1 MNKQKFTAQIEV
13 EAIISQAQKELAKLG
28 KDVNKSWQDGSPPKG
43 MLKQLESMR
52 TRLTSLQNLTSKG
65 VIDSSGLSSAK
76 NDFKGLSKE
85 IRQLTIEYQLFT
97 TEQKKAMLSPEEQ
110 SNMKARAEAMN
121 KYTQAL
127 KENQKVLKERADIE
141 QKQATTLANRKQL
154 EAQKKGLQDRAANF
168 ADDSFLS
175 KEAQEYAKN
184 LREEA
189 ALKEEILRLDKKIE
203 AERRK
208 GTPEESK
215 RGGNDLTRAKDQRAE
230 KENRL
235 KSLDLASG
243 KAAYEKESA
252 VQKQNIQQLENEI
265 KSIDAQIE
273 EADVSLENFEKTLKN
288 LKPTDAA
295 AEFNK
300 LKQSLKECGVEG
312 VDNVKD
318 FDELKKIVQK
328 LDKDAL
334 SKVDKSVK
342 NFVKQLKLMEEQV
355 DQVGEALEDSAD
367 SIKNQEAAL
376 ARANAIED
384 RIKSFL
390 GFAGATEV
398 LKTSARRATATIKE
412 LDATMG
418 EMAVVTDLT
427 VGDYWDQLP
436 EYSQR
441 ASDLGVSINS
451 AYKAA
456 TLYYQQGLKAN
467 EVTALSAETLKMAQI
482 AGLDAAD
489 ATDKMTAA
497 LRGFNMELNETSA
510 QRVSDVYSELAAITA
525 ADTKE
530 IANAMTKTASIAS
543 NAGMEFETTAA
554 FLSQIIETTRESA
567 ETAGTAM
574 KTVIARFQELKK
586 DPAEIGEVDGEIV
599 DANKIETALR
609 SVGVSLRD
617 ANGQFRDLDDVFLEL
632 SSKWDTLDTNTQR
645 YIATIA
651 AGSRQQSRFIAMMS
665 DYGRTQELVTAA
677 NNSAGAS
684 QRQFEKTMETLQY
697 KLTQLKNAWD
707 EFSMGI
713 LESDLV
719 KVGVDILTKFLQTVN
734 KATSEIKGLGGSI
747 VKILSVISLF
757 KLGQKIF
764 EKLKQPM
771 FKFFNDLTDMAF
783 NSGRSAGQAYQ
794 EGLEA
799 SKKTTS
805 NKPKTLEEKVAAA
818 KEKRKDTFSDKFNR
832 AIGKT
837 QRLEAKES
845 FAKNKEEKYTS
856 LDENGNPVQI
866 DGKDVKINAKQ
877 KLDELRTDENGT
889 KLSLKKVQQNKINK
903 VIDLEADRDTK
914 AAAYNEAQ
922 SEYTKILNEERALNA
937 KKPKAKNKT
946 GRAEWEAKQKDV
958 SERKTAAETK
968 RKGAQNAFNAAEEDY
983 KKAQEELV
991 EFDEIQTE
999 VQANAN
1005 EGWQKMGE
1013 SISSMGASITGV
1025 GVACS
1030 ALGGIMA
1037 SMGMEEAGET
1047 FATVGNILTI
1057 VGGAFSTIGTLVPI
1071 VTKILVA
1078 SGYSVQ
1084 GAWWPLL
1091 VIGLAL
1097 AALVGTVMLI
1107 VSAIKEAEA
1116 QKLENRMKAAAEATE
1131 EAKSQAQD
1139 AKKAY
1144 EDLLSDKSAYNE
1156 LQQTLEDL
1164 TYGTKEWKEAL
1175 IEANEQVLHLLE
1187 TYPELVSYLERSENG
1202 QLSISD
1208 EGWDKVIE
1216 SQKKAVANTQNR
1228 VLTKQMDEKNLSM
1241 EGATQSYN
1249 QALLTG
1255 TATYNSDTGQWVKR
1269 TMKTADGEIATVMDL
1284 LDEELREIYINQNSS
1299 LKENTKEAERLMQT
1313 YGITNIQLERAAE
1326 ALEKNR
1332 DEIVKIE
1339 NERIALARASLTASA
1354 PDEVLNSTYG
1364 QEVIDAFATTVG
1376 GDVET
1381 SAENKVKTDVGTK
1394 NPEQKEEFM
1403 ALAEEYGVKSQ
1414 MTTDDKTNFQK
1425 LYAAMAGLDS
1435 IEDIPDSLKDDKAAL
1450 LEAIAEM
1457 KVANER
1463 TEKMVSYTEKL
1474 DAMAKGSPQGKAD
1487 AQNIAG
1493 LFSENGK
1500 DMSIQFANGFFKDG
1514 EFNKEKVE
1522 EIAKSLDMTVDE
1534 WAASMN
1540 MTTDELYEQAEK
1552 NSNEAIKTNEA
1563 AFEKINN
1570 IRSRYDKEA
1579 IEDYGV
1585 QLSAGL
1591 NAGLTEKLSGV
1602 FQIAGEGGLEVQ
1614 KALTDALQ
1622 SSDDDA
1628 TAFAQVL
1635 EGMNWNS
1642 AEDWEKLPEIL
1653 DGMDIQVANDK
1664 LENLIETVQ
1673 QLGIS
1678 VEILNFKK
1686 LTEQIQDTIKLMRDI
1701 QSGSQG
1707 RVFDQSS
1714 YDLLVKSNADLAK
1727 DFVQIGNEFHYL
1739 GGSMRNLSDSLRQKA
1754 AEDMHMAAWQKE
1766 TQLEVANAMVKFKQD
1781 RTDLDDYNNWT
1792 KEQNVA
1798 FLEEFRSFAQAEGV
1812 DTFSTLT
1819 DAQGN
1824 PLGLSKG
1831 ANFLDYDNEELKTF
1845 VQSLMTLDP
1854 ETLTEETA
1862 KALSDA
1868 RVAENLLHSG
1878 SSNLQSA
1885 REARAQITSKNTADD
1900 RIAEATAD
1908 DYSKALSIQATETGM
1923 VADAVISEYNELVAK
1938 DFAELE
1944 DKDRDRMAELENVLE
1959 QAIIENTQ
1967 KLEDLQTINDYTTSV
1982 ADALQTI
1989 AQQEIDKLSA
1999 INDSINTANE
2009 RMIGKIQEQI
2019 DDARQERQRERMR
2032 EDIAK
2037 SQSQLAYLMSDT
2049 SGANALEAQQLQES
2063 IKQQQENYQDTMID
2077 QSLQNLADDNA
2088 FAAEQRERQIALM
2101 EAQLTESV
2109 ESGALMREAER
2120 ITQESLAKI
2129 NDDTQPLATELYDI
2143 LAKAELINSG
2153 VDYWTEEQR
2162 DQFNQEFAA
2171 NTAAA
2176 ADAQNSL
2183 NAIDEKEGEGNEETK
2198 VNFKEETMTALESF
2212 LKSENNAATQAETNT
2227 KTRDSIVKDTA
2238 KTLKENGGWKATTT
2252 QGTVAQ
2258 EAYSKA
2264 QTDYIKAGG
2273 NAGDFETLMKNEA
2286 ESSKNGVIAQGKYSH
2301 LDRNKDEPD
2310 TYGHVKGYTKIDGTK
2325 IWYSYQQPVSDGLD
2339 KELTTIYGKNHQQI
2353 VLYNG
2358 IPYIYANERTD
2369 GNWTVNPAGW
2379 KQLYQNADYYKGLTP
2394 YETGGIADFTGPA
2407 WLDGTKSRPELVLN
2421 ARDTQNFIQ
2430 LKDILAEIMDKGGM
2444 SDNSTS
2450 NGDNYFDIQINVEDI
2465 SDDYDVEQLA
2475 NKIRSMIYEDA
2486 TYRNVNAVSHISR

>member
-28 KDVNKSWQDGSPPKG
+28 KDVNKSWQDGSPPKST
-43 MLKQLESMR
+43 LKQLESMR

-127 KENQKVLKERADIE
+127 KENQKVLKERVDIE

-355 DQVGEALEDSAD
+355 DQVGEVLDDATD

-398 LKTSARRATATIKE
+398 LKTSARRAMQTIKE
-412 LDATMG
+412 LDATMT

-436 EYSQR
+436 QYSKQ

-451 AYKAA
+451 AYRAA

-467 EVTALSAETLKMAQI
+467 EVNAISVETLKMARI
-482 AGLDAAD
+482 AGLDASD

-617 ANGQFRDLDDVFLEL
+617 VNGQFRALDEVFLEL

-665 DYGRTQELVTAA
+665 DYGRTQELVAAA

-684 QRQFEKTMETLQY
+684 NRQFEKTMDSLES
-697 KLTQLKNAWD
+697 KLEKLKNAWD

-713 LESDLV
+713 LNSDLV
-719 KVGVDILTKFLQTVN
+719 KVGVDILTKFLETVN
-734 KATSEIKGLGGSI
+734 KATSQFKGLGGSI
-747 VKILSVISLF
+747 VKILSVITMF
-757 KLGQKIF
+757 KLSQKIF
-764 EKLKQPM
+764 NKIKQPL
-771 FKFFNDLTDMAF
+771 FKFFNDLTKMAYEGGF
-783 NSGRSAGQAYQ
+783 KAGESYAKGVKASKEKEQNKGKQKPNSSASSTSFGDKILDKTGITGIYEAGKDLQDSEKKALVNKWQQLVYGDEKPIGPIGRTKAISRARQSRIDAVNIAEQELQVNSNKLKQLQSKDAVDDSGRKYN
-794 EGLEA
+794 
-799 SKKTTS
+799 KKSSEYKQLVKDTNAAIDT
-805 NKPKTLEEKVAAA
+805 NKQKVNAAKKDLEEF
-818 KEKRKDTFSDKFNR
+818 EK
-832 AIGKT
+832 I
-837 QRLEAKES
+837 QEQVQ
-845 FAKNKEEKYTS
+845 
-856 LDENGNPVQI
+856 ENG
-866 DGKDVKINAKQ
+866 
-877 KLDELRTDENGT
+877 
-889 KLSLKKVQQNKINK
+889 QQ
-903 VIDLEADRDTK
+903 
-914 AAAYNEAQ
+914 
-922 SEYTKILNEERALNA
+922 
-937 KKPKAKNKT
+937 
-946 GRAEWEAKQKDV
+946 
-958 SERKTAAETK
+958 
-968 RKGAQNAFNAAEEDY
+968 
-983 KKAQEELV
+983 
-991 EFDEIQTE
+991 
-999 VQANAN
+999 
-1005 EGWQKMGE
+1005 GWDKMGE
-1013 SISSMGASITGV
+1013 SISQMGGAITAV
-1025 GVACS
+1025 GVATS
-1030 ALGGIMA
+1030 ALGGIL
-1037 SMGMEEAGET
+1037 SSLGLEEFGE
-1047 FATVGNILTI
+1047 VVLTI
-1057 VGGAFSTIGTLVPI
+1057 GNGILLVGSAVSAIGTLVPV

-1078 SGYSVQ
+1078 CGYSVQ
-1084 GAWWPLL
+1084 SAWWPLL

-1107 VSAIKEAEA
+1107 VSSIKEYEA

-1131 EAKSQAQD
+1131 EAKNQAQE
-1139 AKKAY
+1139 AKEAY
-1144 EDLLSDKSAYNE
+1144 DDLLSDRSAYNE
-1156 LQQTLEDL
+1156 LQKALDDL

-1175 IEANEQVLHLLE
+1175 IEANDQVLRLLE

-1202 QLSISD
+1202 QLTISD
-1208 EGWDKVIE
+1208 EGWDAAIK
-1216 SQKKAVANTQNR
+1216 SQEKAVANTQNR
-1228 VLTKQMDEKNLSM
+1228 VLAKQMDEKNLLA
-1241 EGATQSYN
+1241 EGARQSYWE
-1249 QALLTG
+1249 ALEVG
-1255 TATYNSDTGQWVKR
+1255 TTAKGNGR
-1269 TMKTADGEIATVMDL
+1269 TEYFTMETEDGEVARVIDL
-1284 LDEELREIYINQNSS
+1284 LDEELRNIYIEQNSS
-1299 LKENTKEAERLMQT
+1299 LKENADEAERLMGT
-1313 YGITNIQLERAAE
+1313 YGVTNMQLERAAE
-1326 ALEKNR
+1326 ALEKSK

-1354 PDEVLNSTYG
+1354 PEEVLNSAYD
-1364 QEVIDAFATTVG
+1364 QEVIDTFATTVG
-1376 GDVET
+1376 GKVET
-1381 SAENKVKTDVGTK
+1381 RSEDKIKEDIGIK
-1394 NPEQKEEFM
+1394 NPEKREEFM

-1414 MTTDDKTNFQK
+1414 MTTDDETNFQK

-1435 IEDIPDSLKDDKAAL
+1435 IDDIDESLKEDKAAL

-1463 TEKMVSYTEKL
+1463 TDKMVNYTQALEKL
-1474 DAMAKGSPQGKAD
+1474 AKSSPEGGKQAQG
-1487 AQNIAG
+1487 IAG
-1493 LFSENGK
+1493 LFSENGR
-1500 DMSIQFANGFFKDG
+1500 DMAASFAEGFIDKG
-1514 EFNKEKVE
+1514 EFSKEKVAKVADSLGMTVE
-1522 EIAKSLDMTVDE
+1522 EWAATMNMTVDE
-1534 WAASMN
+1534 F
-1540 MTTDELYEQAEK
+1540 YKQAEK
-1552 NSNEAIKTNEA
+1552 NTNEAIKTNDA
-1563 AFEKINN
+1563 ALAKINN
-1570 IRSRYDKEA
+1570 IRSRYNEKA
-1579 IEDYGV
+1579 IGDYGV
-1585 QLSAGL
+1585 ELSAGL
-1591 NAGLTEKLSGV
+1591 NAGLTEKLAGT
-1602 FQIAGEGGLEVQ
+1602 FQIAGEGGLEMQ
-1614 KALTDALQ
+1614 DALTTALQ
-1622 SSDDDA
+1622 NSGEDA
-1628 TAFAQVL
+1628 AAFAQVL
-1635 EGMNWNS
+1635 QGLNWNS
-1642 AEDWEKLPEIL
+1642 AEDWEELPEIL
-1653 DGMDIQVANDK
+1653 DSMDIQVANGA
-1664 LENLIETVQ
+1664 LEDLINTVQ
-1673 QLGIS
+1673 KLGIS
-1678 VEILNFKK
+1678 VQTIDFKK
-1686 LTEQIQDTIKLMRDI
+1686 LTDQIQDTIQLMRNI
-1701 QSGSQG
+1701 QSGDQG

-1714 YDLLVKSNADLAK
+1714 YDLLIKSNADLAK

-1739 GGSMRNLSDSLRQKA
+1739 GGSMRDLSKTLKERA
-1754 AEDMHMAAWQKE
+1754 AEDMRTAAWQKE
-1766 TQLEVANAMVKFKQD
+1766 SQLEVANAMVEFKQN
-1781 RTDLDDYNNWT
+1781 RTDLEGYDDWSR
-1792 KEQNVA
+1792 EQNIT
-1798 FLEEFRSFAQAEGV
+1798 FLEEVRSFAEEKGV

-1831 ANFLDYDNEELKTF
+1831 ANFHDYSNAQLDTF
-1845 VQSLMTLDP
+1845 VETFMQLDP
-1854 ETLTEETA
+1854 ATLTEEVA

-1868 RVAENLLHSG
+1868 RVAENLLNSG
-1878 SSNLQSA
+1878 TYNLQSA
-1885 REARAQITSKNTADD
+1885 RETRAQITSAGTEDD
-1900 RIAEATAD
+1900 RIAEAAAD
-1908 DYSKALSIQATETGM
+1908 DYGRALSIQASETGL
-1923 VADAVISEYNELVAK
+1923 VAEAVLAEYNNLVAQDYSSMQK
-1938 DFAELE
+1938 E
-1944 DKDRDRMAELENVLE
+1944 DKARLTQLENVLE
-1959 QAIIENTQ
+1959 QAIIDNT
-1967 KLEDLQTINDYTTSV
+1967 KKVEDLQAVSDLTSKV
-1982 ADALQTI
+1982 ADALYD
-1989 AQQEIDKLSA
+1989 ARQEEIEKLSA
-1999 INDSINTANE
+1999 INDSINSTNE
-2009 RMIGKIQEQI
+2009 RMVSKIQEQI
-2019 DDARQERQRERMR
+2019 NDARQARDNEKKAQ
-2032 EDIAK
+2032 DIAK
-2037 SQSQLAYLMSDT
+2037 DQSQLAYLLSDT
-2049 SGANALEAQQLQES
+2049 SGAGALEAQNLQQQIAEKQES
-2063 IKQQQENYQDTMID
+2063 YQDTLID
-2077 QSLQNLADDNA
+2077 QSLQKITDANA
-2088 FAAEQRERQIALM
+2088 AAAEQRERQIALM
-2101 EAQLTESV
+2101 EEQLNLDRENGT
-2109 ESGALMREAER
+2109 LMRAAEDITNASLSQVNAGVAPLETKLGQILMEAER
-2120 ITQESLAKI
+2120 NA
-2129 NDDTQPLATELYDI
+2129 AGTEYL
-2143 LAKAELINSG
+2143 
-2153 VDYWTEEQR
+2153 TEEQLQALEIQTEQQIV
-2162 DQFNQEFAA
+2162 DAA
-2171 NTAAA
+2171 NAQDRLKAIEEEESKSGKTLEGVTTEKTLSGL
-2176 ADAQNSL
+2176 DAFLQR
-2183 NAIDEKEGEGNEETK
+2183 EGEAAQ
-2198 VNFKEETMTALESF
+2198 KEEKNVSDR
-2212 LKSENNAATQAETNT
+2212 N
-2227 KTRDSIVKDTA
+2227 RI
-2238 KTLKENGGWKATTT
+2238 LKETAGMLTSNGGWAAAKKEGTTT
-2252 QGTVAQ
+2252 NKDYLKKREEYVA
-2258 EAYSKA
+2258 
-2264 QTDYIKAGG
+2264 AGG
-2273 NAGDFETLMKNEA
+2273 QASDFEEAVKTQMTSSGQSDSKTYVVGDGTWSHSDWAGD
-2286 ESSKNGVIAQGKYSH
+2286 
-2301 LDRNKDEPD
+2301 NKGQE
-2310 TYGHVKGYTKIDGTK
+2310 KGYITKPGNETD
-2325 IWYSYQQPVSDGLD
+2325 IWYSYDKKESLD
-2339 KELTTIYGKNHQQI
+2339 EALATNLTALFGTKDQTV
-2353 VLYNG
+2353 VLYDG
-2358 IPYIYANERTD
+2358 QPYIYSKE
-2369 GNWTVNPAGW
+2369 GW
-2379 KQLYQNADYYKGLTP
+2379 KSIIMGAKTISWQPPLEQYAS
-2394 YETGGIADFTGPA
+2394 GGIADFTGPA

-2430 LKDILAEIMDKGGM
+2430 LKDILAEIMDKGSM